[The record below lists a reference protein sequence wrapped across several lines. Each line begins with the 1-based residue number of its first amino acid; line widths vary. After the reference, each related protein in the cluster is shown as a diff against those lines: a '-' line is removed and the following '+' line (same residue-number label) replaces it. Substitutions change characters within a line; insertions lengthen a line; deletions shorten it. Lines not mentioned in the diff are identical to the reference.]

1 MVFLY
6 YQIFKVFYSPHQQQQ
21 QQMIDDE
28 IIKNKK
34 IKKNKV
40 CGAAVEEFN

>member
-6 YQIFKVFYSPHQQQQ
+6 YQIFKVFYSPHQQQ
-21 QQMIDDE
+21 MIDDE
-28 IIKNKK
+28 IIKKK
-34 IKKNKV
+34 KV